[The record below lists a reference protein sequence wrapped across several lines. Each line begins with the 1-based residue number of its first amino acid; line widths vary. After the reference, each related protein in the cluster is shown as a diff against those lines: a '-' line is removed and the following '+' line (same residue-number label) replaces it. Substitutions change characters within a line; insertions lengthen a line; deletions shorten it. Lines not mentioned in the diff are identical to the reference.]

1 MRAPL
6 QSLLAALD
14 PIGEQL
20 PQEMQELQTLVMQHA
35 KHRTA
40 QVPKGSQDYNP
51 EEVAIR
57 DQAFGK
63 IASVFQRHGA
73 VALDT
78 PAVELRD
85 MFSGRYGRASVNM
98 LDIKES
104 GENQLHQGYEPCAG
118 QRAHTARRCVLF

>member
-20 PQEMQELQTLVMQHA
+20 PQEMQELQTLVTQHA

-40 QVPKGSQDYNP
+40 QVPKGSRDYGP
-51 EEVAIR
+51 DEVAIR
-57 DQAFGK
+57 DQAFSK
-63 IASVFQRHGA
+63 IAAVFQRHGA

-78 PAVELRD
+78 PAVEMRD

-104 GENQLHQGYEPCAG
+104 GANTLHHGNEPYAG
-118 QRAHTARRCVLF
+118 QRAQTPQRC